1 MIRPPAGERTPEMLR
16 SSVVLP
22 APFGPTMQAISP
34 PSTQRSMPH
43 NTRTSPY
50 PALRASIARSDSA
63 ICFGSCDPASKLF
76 AEIGFDHPLL
86 PRNVAGNAVGNQL
99 TMVQDEHAIG
109 ERKDHFHDVLNDENG
124 DTAPGDAAN
133 ERERAVNLAGIE
145 TGIDFIE
152 HQQVRLHSEA
162 LRQLEPLACG
172 KRKRRGGP
180 VGKVAERR
188 ELELLACG
196 CHGLAHARV
205 PAAEERACCHIL
217 QHAHAREWLHDLEG
231 TGAAP

>member
-1 MIRPPAGERTPEMLR
+1 MIRPPAGERRPEMLR

-22 APFGPTMQAISP
+22 APLGPTMQEISP

-109 ERKDHFHDVLNDENG
+109 ERKDHFQDVLNDANG
-124 DTAPGDAAN
+124 DTVRGDAAN
-133 ERERAVNLAGIE
+133 EGEPAIDLAGFE
-145 TGIDFIE
+145 TGIQFVE
-152 HQQVRLHSEA
+152 HHQVRI
-162 LRQLEPLACG
+162 
-172 KRKRRGGP
+172 
-180 VGKVAERR
+180 
-188 ELELLACG
+188 
-196 CHGLAHARV
+196 HGETL
-205 PAAEERACCHIL
+205 
-217 QHAHAREWLHDLEG
+217 G
-231 TGAAP
+231 